1 MVDYSKVPDWLVS
14 IIAEKRAK
22 GAQLSRTEDSLLSE
36 REVPALP
43 SYLQR
48 LKADDPTKFAE
59 VLGKAEL
66 CQIEPYRERY
76 DLRNLFLLAKKRKLI
91 PDFGSQPEDA
101 AYQAA
106 RTKHVTAQ
114 WVYNGITAVGLVLLN
129 IGYTVPKWKTHGL
142 LLPLIGN
149 LSLLSSTYMLSKPV
163 LDSYAEKSLV
173 ALTDAALV
181 RKETLLYLQA
191 NQKLIYKYE
200 PSTAVYPPNP
210 YVGLEVK
217 TKNEERRL
225 VKAKEHV
232 G

>member
-1 MVDYSKVPDWLVS
+1 MLTRS
-14 IIAEKRAK
+14 
-22 GAQLSRTEDSLLSE
+22 EDTLLSE

-59 VLGKAEL
+59 VIDKAEL
-66 CQIEPYRERY
+66 NHIEPYRETY
-76 DLRNLFLLAKKRKLI
+76 DLRNLFLIAKKRNLI
-91 PDFGSQPEDA
+91 PDFGSQPEDV

-106 RTKHVTAQ
+106 RTKHVTAK
-114 WVYNGITAVGLVLLN
+114 WVYNGLTTVGLVLLN
-129 IGYTVPKWKTHGL
+129 LGYTVPKWKSHGF

-149 LSLLSSTYMLSKPV
+149 LSLLSSAYMLSKPV
-163 LDSYAEKSLV
+163 IDCYAERSLV
-173 ALTDAALV
+173 ALTDAALA
-181 RKETLLYLQA
+181 RKEALLFLQA

-210 YVGLEVK
+210 YLGLEVK
-217 TKNEERRL
+217 TSNEERRL
-225 VKAKEHV
+225 AKAKEHI